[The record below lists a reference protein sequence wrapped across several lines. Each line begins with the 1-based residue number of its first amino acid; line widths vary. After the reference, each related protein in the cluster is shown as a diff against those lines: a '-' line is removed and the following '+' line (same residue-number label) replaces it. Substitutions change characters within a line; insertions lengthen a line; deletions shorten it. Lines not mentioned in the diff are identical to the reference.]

1 MGAKE
6 VHQGEE
12 CLRRVVFPEGF
23 QRFPEIVSVSTPQVG
38 DERRAEG
45 VVHHAV
51 QLVAKQIAPP
61 LGVGDLGGGVLPDL
75 AQKEAVRG
83 GFLHSGTNFG
93 NKVIRQ
99 LIGYVQPPTGG
110 PGPEPVTHH
119 GVLSPD
125 DEVPVVRLVL
135 LNGRQRHDPPPGVII
150 RRPGMEGKPVE
161 IRGIGALGRAYAGIE
176 AVGVEVAALRAG
188 VVEYTV

>member
-12 CLRRVVFPEGF
+12 CLWRVVFPESF
-23 QRFPEIVSVSTPQVG
+23 QCFPEIVSVSAPQVG

-45 VVHHAV
+45 IIHHAV

-61 LGVGDLGGGVLPDL
+61 LGVGDLGGGVLPDF

-99 LIGYVQPPTGG
+99 LIGYVQPPTRS

-135 LNGRQRHDPPPGVII
+135 LNGGQRHNPPPGVII
-150 RRPGMEGKPVE
+150 RGPGMEGKPVE

-176 AVGVEVAALRAG
+176 AIGVEVAALRAC
-188 VVEYTV
+188 VIEYTV